1 MRTPAHRRSYFPFWR
16 VGRNKG
22 AKPTSALIWIS
33 AARYWPA
40 PAATIRSLHAAVGA
54 YPRVARVGLV
64 RWLSRVGLQ
73 AACFVAIAGSR
84 RWSASWQ
91 GRFFGVF

>member
-73 AACFVAIAGSR
+73 ACLFCRDCWQQAV
-84 RWSASWQ
+84 SASWQ
-91 GRFFGVF
+91 GRFFGAF